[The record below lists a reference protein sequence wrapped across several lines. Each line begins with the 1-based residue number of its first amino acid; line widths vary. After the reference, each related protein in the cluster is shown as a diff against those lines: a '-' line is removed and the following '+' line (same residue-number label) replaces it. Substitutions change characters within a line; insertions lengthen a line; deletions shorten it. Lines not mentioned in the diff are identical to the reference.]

1 VNGPCIEP
9 ADLDDPRLGALV
21 AAHLAA
27 AHAESPPES
36 CHALALDGLRA
47 PDMRVW
53 SLSLDGAPVALG
65 GLRAL
70 AARHGE
76 VKSMFVDPAARGR
89 GLGAAM
95 LAHVLAQARAAGMER
110 VSLETGVTPYFA
122 RATALYRAFGF
133 GDCPPF
139 GDYVTDPNSLFLTL
153 DLGGPAGR

>member
-1 VNGPCIEP
+1 VTGLRIVP
-9 ADLDDPRLGALV
+9 ADLDDPRLAALV

-47 PDMRVW
+47 PDVRVW
-53 SLSLDGAPVALG
+53 SLSLDGAPVAIG

-70 AARHGE
+70 STRHGE
-76 VKSMFVDPAARGR
+76 VKSMFVDPSARGR
-89 GLGAAM
+89 GFGAAM
-95 LAHVLAQARAAGMER
+95 LTHVLAAARAAGMER
-110 VSLETGVTPYFA
+110 VSLETGATPYFA

-133 GDCPPF
+133 TDCPPF
-139 GDYVTDPNSLFLTL
+139 ADYVPDPNSLFLTL